1 MSEEEQDQPRLVM
14 ISIKDLILA
23 WIVII
28 NDQTGGPPFSFIAV
42 TQPAQISLCDSAE
55 ESPVPVKN

>member
-28 NDQTGGPPFSFIAV
+28 NDQTGGPPFSFIPV